1 MIVGT
6 VKEIW
11 RYPVKSMKGG
21 RLESAAVGTLGI
33 PGDRGW
39 ALFDEE
45 AREVRGAKKF
55 PPLLHC
61 SARYLSEPGESGV
74 PIAEITFPDGAKM
87 RSDDPEISRRL
98 STLVGRKVTLH
109 PIRPREDSE
118 HYRRRLPEDP
128 EQMMREL
135 REVFG
140 RTEDEPIPDISIFPH
155 EILEFTS
162 PRGTYFDAFP
172 LHLLTT
178 AWLAE
183 LARSNPGA
191 RFDRLRFRPNVL
203 IDAEPSSPR
212 RLEQEWCGRD
222 LRVGSVRVKIEMP
235 VVRCVMT
242 TLPQG
247 DLPKDPS
254 VLRTIVRESDQ
265 NVGVYASVTGAGR
278 VNVGDPVELVG

>member
-1 MIVGT
+1 MIIGT

-11 RYPVKSMKGG
+11 RFPVKSMGG
-21 RLESAAVGTLGI
+21 GELRSAAIGPLGI

-39 ALFDEE
+39 ALYDEE

-55 PPLLHC
+55 PALLQC
-61 SARYLSEPGESGV
+61 QARYLAEPSGGKI
-74 PIAEITFPDGAKM
+74 PNAEITLPDGAKI
-87 RSDDPEISRRL
+87 RSDDPEISRKL
-98 STLVGRKVTLH
+98 SALVGKKVTLH
-109 PIRPREDSE
+109 PIRPAEDSE

-128 EQMMREL
+128 DAMTREL
-135 REVFG
+135 RAMFG
-140 RTEDEPIPDISIFPH
+140 RTDDEPLPDLSIFPQ

-178 AWLAE
+178 SWLAD
-183 LARSNPGA
+183 LARSNSGA
-191 RFDRLRFRPNVL
+191 RFDRLRFRPNLL
-203 IDAEPSSPR
+203 IEPSDKSPGKR
-212 RLEQEWCGRD
+212 EQEWCGGE
-222 LRVGSVRVKIEMP
+222 LRVGDVRVKIEMP

-265 NVGVYASVTGAGR
+265 NVGVYASVTGPGT
-278 VNVGDPVELVG
+278 VKVGDPVELV